1 MRALARLLVLALL
14 AAGCAEE
21 KPVVRPPAAGPASAT
36 QPAPAS
42 SLPAPA
48 AKDRPV
54 KKRLPPPALT
64 PQVTGDEEQ
73 RLMREARTRIAR
85 VEERVA
91 GLDAA
96 SLAEPDREL
105 LGTIRTF
112 LSRARVALAE
122 KDFPRALNLAEKAGV
137 LAGELPGGAP

>member
-1 MRALARLLVLALL
+1 MRPLARLLALTLL
-14 AAGCAEE
+14 AGGCAED
-21 KPVVRPPAAGPASAT
+21 KPVAPRPPAAGPAA

-42 SLPAPA
+42 APQAPA
-48 AKDRPV
+48 AKDRPA
-54 KKRLPPPALT
+54 KKRIPPPALT
-64 PQVTGDEEQ
+64 PQVRGDEAQ
-73 RLMREARTRIAR
+73 RLMREAHTRIAR
-85 VEERVA
+85 VEERIA

-96 SLAEPDREL
+96 SLAPSDREL

-112 LSRARVALAE
+112 LSRARVALSE